1 MKNVYVFLSFAI
13 FVLIVSGCGNNEALS
28 TTAEA
33 ENEHQ
38 SENEEKS
45 EESVEEDSEEV
56 EEKIMEEENIEED
69 LGSKLENYETIV
81 LGDTNDVKEITV
93 EYPHFSYAPLDDIIS
108 SEMEDIFEREKDV
121 DENDEFYEN
130 SFGAKHSFI
139 RTFEEPIISSDFVSV
154 YFEDNVYY
162 AAANSHL
169 VSNTIN
175 FDLRND
181 SVISLEEVLNEHATS
196 LDEIAELAAQK
207 LITDDKFAG
216 YREDPVSDYYME
228 AAYEVTDPLEN
239 DYDSFTLSEEAL
251 TVYIPQYNS
260 LFAQSEGI
268 VGVELPWDE
277 IESFQDNSYNEEAI
291 NESVQEID
299 SYGFGAPAEAMTAL
313 TYMDEEYG
321 FSVDLPESWE
331 GKYTVRESED
341 YYDHLIKEPSKSIVF
356 SLVEEGMYIGDLFS
370 IEVIEGID
378 EDEVEEYY
386 EDWPGFEGYIG
397 AGNDV
402 VLVYTRPG
410 MMPDQLY
417 EEPYIETGN
426 QFSQMVEQDMSG
438 ILETVEFE

>member
-1 MKNVYVFLSFAI
+1 MKKIYVIIPLAILFL
-13 FVLIVSGCGNNEALS
+13 VMSGCSNNEALS
-28 TTAEA
+28 TAAEA
-33 ENEHQ
+33 ENVHQ

-45 EESVEEDSEEV
+45 GESVEEEPEEV
-56 EEKIMEEENIEED
+56 KETMIEEEDIEENLD
-69 LGSKLENYETIV
+69 SKPENYETIV
-81 LGDTNDVKEITV
+81 LEDTNDVKEITV
-93 EYPHFSYAPLDDIIS
+93 EYPYFSYAPLDDIIS
-108 SEMEDIFEREKDV
+108 REMEDIFEGEKDV
-121 DENDEFYEN
+121 DENDAFYEN
-130 SFGAKHSFI
+130 SFGVKHSFI

-162 AAANSHL
+162 AAANSLL

-181 SVISLEEVLNEHATS
+181 SVITLEEVLNEHATS

-207 LITDDKFAG
+207 LITDDKFAE

-239 DYDSFTLSEEAL
+239 DYNSFTLSEEAL
-251 TVYIPQYNS
+251 TVYIPQDNS
-260 LFAQSEGI
+260 LFARSEGI

-277 IESFQDNSYNEEAI
+277 IEGFQGSSYDEEAA
-291 NESVQEID
+291 NELVQETT
-299 SYGFGAPAEAMTAL
+299 SYIFGESAEAMTAL

-321 FSVDLPESWE
+321 FSVELPESWE
-331 GKYTVRESED
+331 GKYVVRESED
-341 YYDHLIKEPSKSIVF
+341 YYDHLIKESSKSIVF
-356 SLVEEGMYIGDLFS
+356 SMVEDGMYIGDLFS

-378 EDEVEEYY
+378 ENEVEAYY
-386 EDWPGFEGYIG
+386 EDWPGFEGYIA
-397 AGNDV
+397 AGNDI

-410 MMPDQLY
+410 MMPEQLY